1 MIRRTALAILL
12 CCACLAD
19 ALAAGGLHYVNVWYR
34 YAIDLPPGFSAIE
47 ESGNGDGGFSTSAD
61 RKSRLAVWGVSAL
74 VDSFRS
80 DVESRIKSAEDKGWA
95 IGYSKVTGRW
105 ASWSGEKA
113 GRIFYAR
120 QILVCGEGTAAFELE
135 YPLEAKD
142 AFDPVVN
149 NLVNS
154 LKATSCD

>member
-12 CCACLAD
+12 TCACLAG
-19 ALAAGGLHYVNVWYR
+19 ASAAGLHYVNVWYR
-34 YAIDLPPGFSAIE
+34 YAIDLPAGFSAIK

-61 RKSRLAVWGVSAL
+61 GQSRLAVWGVNAL

-80 DVESRIKSAEDKGWA
+80 DVESRIRSAEDDGWA
-95 IGYSKVTGRW
+95 ISYSKGTGRW

-120 QILVCGEGTAAFELE
+120 QIMVCGDGVASFELQ
-135 YPLEAKD
+135 YPEAAKD
-142 AFDPVVN
+142 AFDPVVQS
-149 NLVNS
+149 LVKS
-154 LKATSCD
+154 FKATSCD